1 MRSDGAPLANKL
13 KPDVKMPPNPSAQE
27 ATDDR
32 QKDNEPDNIP
42 GNWPEDIVFLREQT
56 YSSTVT
62 PDMRTGLSRAN
73 TETETFAKIPSSS
86 LEAPNPSIAIGIVSD
101 PKHPAHGQRGLFA
114 AQNLEPDTLISIYS
128 GHVHTNSLSDTDPH
142 SDYDLSYDK
151 DLGLS
156 IDGAKSGNESRFAND
171 YRGIAERAN
180 AEFRDC
186 FVQVPSEKR
195 AGGVKWERRVGI
207 FVLSAGKAGKRKK
220 GIQAGEE
227 VLINY
232 GKSFWEARK
241 SIAEFRKDF
250 EMCEYEPNSTT
261 W

>member
-1 MRSDGAPLANKL
+1 
-13 KPDVKMPPNPSAQE
+13 MPPKASALKAANHRE
-27 ATDDR
+27 ETDDSS
-32 QKDNEPDNIP
+32 NVPD
-42 GNWPEDIVFLREQT
+42 NWPEDVTFLREQT
-56 YSSTVT
+56 YSDAVT
-62 PDMRTGLSRAN
+62 SDMRAGLSRTTN
-73 TETETFAKIPSSS
+73 ESETWTKIPPS
-86 LEAPNPSIAIGIVSD
+86 LLKTPNPLVAITIVSD

-114 AQNLEPDTLISIYS
+114 AQTLEPDSLICIYS

-142 SDYDLSYDK
+142 SDYDLAYDK

-156 IDGAKSGNESRFAND
+156 IDGAKSGNDSRFAND

-207 FVLSAGKAGKRKK
+207 FVLSAGKAGKRKA
-220 GIQAGEE
+220 GIREGEE

-241 SIAEFRKDF
+241 SIAEFRNDF
-250 EMCEYEPNSTT
+250 EMCMLACGEVCVLEGSLTACSENC
-261 W
+261 

>member
-1 MRSDGAPLANKL
+1 MPPKDIAQNAGSHQAESDG
-13 KPDVKMPPNPSAQE
+13 PDVLPY
-27 ATDDR
+27 
-32 QKDNEPDNIP
+32 
-42 GNWPEDIVFLREQT
+42 NWPEDVIFLREQT
-56 YSSTVT
+56 YSDRVT
-62 PDMRTGLSRAN
+62 PEMRASLSRTN
-73 TETETFAKIPSSS
+73 NETETFSKIPSSVIK
-86 LEAPNPSIAIGIVSD
+86 APNPSVAIEIVSD

-114 AQNLEPDTLISIYS
+114 AQNLEPDSLICIYS
-128 GHVHTNSLSDTDPH
+128 GHVHTNALSDTDPH

-151 DLGLS
+151 DIGLS

-195 AGGVKWERRVGI
+195 VGGVKWERRVGI

-220 GIQAGEE
+220 GVVEGEE

-241 SIAEFRKDF
+241 RVAEFRRDG
-250 EMCEYEPNSTT
+250 EMCEFFVLMWCVSDGVC
-261 W
+261 